1 MQSKYI
7 FRLLDLSGIFY
18 PNIFDLWLDESVDVN
33 PQMWNPGEL
42 AVCPFLV
49 RGSHEP
55 FSLHGPSYV
64 KDPVLEFFGVN
75 KRLVLFIK
83 VRFKFPV

>member
-1 MQSKYI
+1 MWTGPGLGAALEDAFGSRRDQI
-7 FRLLDLSGIFY
+7 RCRNLLLDLSGIFY
-18 PNIFDLWLDESVDVN
+18 PNIFDLWLVESVDMN

-55 FSLHGPSYV
+55 FSLRGC
-64 KDPVLEFFGVN
+64 L
-75 KRLVLFIK
+75 
-83 VRFKFPV
+83 